1 MKKYTTVVF
10 DFDGTIADTNNLII
24 GSWQSVFMARRG
36 EEGDEKMILSTFGE
50 PLYETMEKLFPEF
63 DVEES
68 VDIYRTYQREIFLE
82 QIGIFPG
89 VKALI
94 EELKAK
100 GYKVGIAT
108 SRLRESTI
116 MGLRKF
122 GLEDSIDALVTVED
136 TDKHKPDPDP
146 ALICLEKLGSTPEE
160 SIMVG
165 DSAYDMGC
173 GKNAGM
179 TTVLVGWSEVAKS
192 GVESTANQSID
203 KPAKDGVDNEMNVA
217 GSLVDIFKPDYII
230 ETAEALWELL
240 D

>member
-1 MKKYTTVVF
+1 MNEFTTIVF

-24 GSWQSVFMARRG
+24 GSWQAVFRARTG
-36 EEGDEKMILSTFGE
+36 EEGDEKLILSTFGE
-50 PLYETMEKLFPEF
+50 PLYETMKKMFPEY

-89 VKALI
+89 MKELI
-94 EELKAK
+94 IGLKEK

-108 SRLRESTI
+108 SRLRASTL
-116 MGLRKF
+116 MGVNKF
-122 GLEDSIDALVTVED
+122 GLGDSIDALVTVED
-136 TDKHKPDPDP
+136 TEKHKPDPEP
-146 ALICLEKLGSTPEE
+146 ALICLEKLGSTPAE

-192 GVESTANQSID
+192 GVESTA
-203 KPAKDGVDNEMNVA
+203 KTGAE
-217 GSLVDIFKPDYII
+217 VDIFTPDHII
-230 ETAEALWELL
+230 EKAEDLWTLL
-240 D
+240 G